1 MSEET
6 AAGVRD
12 WPEDAGM
19 PSGDTACTCMHCG
32 EGFIGYRLRALCK
45 LCSEQNPAGEK
56 PVITQL
62 GLDDV

>member
-19 PSGDTACTCMHCG
+19 PNGDTARTCMHCG
-32 EGFIGYRLRALCK
+32 EGFIGYRLRVLCK
-45 LCSEQNPAGEK
+45 LRSEQNPAVVR
-56 PVITQL
+56 PVITQPD
-62 GLDDV
+62 LDDV